1 MREFTIFLKYLVTP
15 SGFLKDIFIG
25 MKDLF
30 VPKRL
35 SIIFIFIAVI
45 SSILLPYNKKIVA
58 GGFLFLALYMQFRII
73 YKSGEHNRWRKE
85 RLIIR
90 SGVKNGV
97 GTLSNPLPGVQRSQM
112 KKGYSLRE
120 VPQEADNQKEVDN
133 GRDTG
138 ITKEDK

>member
-1 MREFTIFLKYLVTP
+1 MSDFTIFLKYLVTP

-45 SSILLPYNKKIVA
+45 SSILLPYNQKIVA

-73 YKSGEHNRWRKE
+73 YKAGEHNRWRNE
-85 RLIIR
+85 IIKKVYAQK
-90 SGVKNGV
+90 GKKKDN
-97 GTLSNPLPGVQRSQM
+97 LSLGNPLENEVNQG
-112 KKGYSLRE
+112 KKITESMPE
-120 VPQEADNQKEVDN
+120 DTDTHPSENQEE
-133 GRDTG
+133 
-138 ITKEDK
+138 E